1 MRLRLMGATLIPILL
16 LVTLPARMAG
26 LTETTVVPQPVSGNW
41 PQWRGPNRDG
51 ISTDTGLMQT
61 WPEGGPRKLFTAG
74 GMGGGFSSLAI
85 TAGRIYT
92 MGDRRD
98 GQYALAFNEA
108 DGTPLWATRIGE
120 THEDE
125 YGGPR
130 GTPTV
135 DGDSVYVLSSDG
147 TLVAIDAASG
157 RHKWS
162 KSLTRDYSAPTPTW
176 LFAESPLVDGP
187 NVLVSPGSRRAA
199 MVAIDK
205 ATGKEM
211 WRTTQPS
218 FGNSGVEGPDYSSIV
233 ISNGGGVKQY
243 VRLAGR
249 GVIGVRASD
258 GQFLWGYNRVANG
271 TANISTP
278 LVTGNFVFASS
289 GYQTG
294 AALLELMAAP
304 QGRVT
309 MNEKYFLEGRTFQN
323 HHGGMVLLG
332 NHVYAGHGH
341 RLGFPMCIDL
351 ASGKVVWGGNFRNDG
366 AGSAAV
372 TAADGHLYFRY
383 ENGVMMLIEATPTA
397 YREKGKFQ
405 IPGVRHPSWSH
416 PVVTGGRMYLR
427 EQDALHVYDVKR

>member
-1 MRLRLMGATLIPILL
+1 MRLRFRGVPLVMLALIATAASLMAATQAP
-16 LVTLPARMAG
+16 PAP
-26 LTETTVVPQPVSGNW
+26 TGNW

-51 ISTDTGLMQT
+51 ISAEKGLLQA
-61 WPEGGPRKLFTAG
+61 WPEGGPRKLFTAA

-85 TAGRIYT
+85 TGGRIYT

-108 DGTPLWATRIGE
+108 DGKPLWATRIGE

-147 TLVAIDAASG
+147 TVVVMDAATG
-157 RHKWS
+157 RQKWS
-162 KSLTRDYSAPTPTW
+162 KSLTRDYGAATPTW

-187 NVLVSPGSRRAA
+187 HVLVSPGSRRAA

-205 ATGKEM
+205 ATGKEV
-211 WRTTQPS
+211 WRTVQPE
-218 FGNSGVEGPDYSSIV
+218 FGRAGVEGPDYSSIV
-233 ISNGGGVKQY
+233 ISHGGGVKQY

-249 GVIGVRASD
+249 GVIAVRASD

-271 TANISTP
+271 TANIPTP
-278 LVTGNFVFASS
+278 LVKDDLVFASS
-289 GYQTG
+289 GYGTG
-294 AALLELMAAP
+294 SVLMQLAP
-304 QGRVT
+304 GPDGRVT
-309 MNEKYFLEGRTFQN
+309 ASEKYFLGGGTFQN
-323 HHGGMVLLG
+323 HHGGMVLVG
-332 NHVYAGHGH
+332 SHVYAGHGH
-341 RLGFPMCIDL
+341 NNGFPVCLEL

-366 AGSAAV
+366 SGSAAV

-383 ENGVMMLIEATPTA
+383 QNGVMMLIEATPA
-397 YREKGKFQ
+397 EYREKGKFQ

-427 EQDALHVYDVKR
+427 EQDALHVYDVRR

>member
-1 MRLRLMGATLIPILL
+1 MQLRVVGLALVLSALALEAAPQSPAT
-16 LVTLPARMAG
+16 AAA
-26 LTETTVVPQPVSGNW
+26 GNW

-51 ISTDTGLMQT
+51 ISTEKGLLQS
-61 WPEGGPRKLFTAG
+61 WPEGGPRKIFTAA
-74 GMGGGFSSLAI
+74 GMGGGFSSVSVSG
-85 TAGRIYT
+85 GRIFT

-108 DGTPLWATRIGE
+108 DGKSLWATRIGE
-120 THEDE
+120 VHEDE

-147 TLVAIDAASG
+147 TLVVMDAASG

-162 KSLTRDYSAPTPTW
+162 KSLTRDYAAPTPTW

-187 NVLVSPGSRRAA
+187 HVIVSPGSNRAA
-199 MVAIDK
+199 MVALDK
-205 ATGKEM
+205 NTGKEI
-211 WRTTQPS
+211 WRSQQTNIGS
-218 FGNSGVEGPDYSSIV
+218 SGVNGPDYSSIV

-278 LVTGNFVFASS
+278 LVTGNLVFASS

-294 AALLELMAAP
+294 AALLELAPAADN
-304 QGRVT
+304 RVT
-309 MNEKYFLEGRTFQN
+309 AVEKYFLDSRTFQN
-323 HHGGMVLLG
+323 HHGGMLLIG
-332 NHVYAGHGH
+332 GYVYAGHGH
-341 RLGFPMCIDL
+341 RLGFPMCIEL
-351 ASGKVVWGGNFRNDG
+351 ASGKVLWGGNFRNDG
-366 AGSAAV
+366 GGSAAIS
-372 TAADGHLYFRY
+372 AADGHLYFRY
-383 ENGVMMLIEATPTA
+383 ENGMMMLIEATPTA

-405 IPGVRHPSWSH
+405 IPGVRNPSWSH
-416 PVVTGGRMYLR
+416 PVVAGGRLYLR